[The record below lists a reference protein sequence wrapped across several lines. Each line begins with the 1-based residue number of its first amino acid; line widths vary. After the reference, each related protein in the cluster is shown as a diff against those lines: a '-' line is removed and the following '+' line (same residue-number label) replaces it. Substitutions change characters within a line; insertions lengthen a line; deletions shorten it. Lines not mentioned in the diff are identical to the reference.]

1 MIKILCLLAWAA
13 GLGSTPAIT
22 PTPPPMTS
30 PHIAT
35 TATLGGGCF
44 WCVEAVYQD
53 VPGILSVTSGYAG
66 GKTAHPTYDQV
77 CSGNTGHAEVVHL
90 KFDPAKITYEKILDL
105 FWKAHDPTTLNRQGA
120 DEGTQYRSI
129 ILYADEKQKAAAEA
143 SRIKAQASYKSPI
156 VTEIAPLTEFYPAEA
171 HHQDYYNNNKTA
183 PYCVYVIQPKLEK
196 LEKFKK

>member
-13 GLGSTPAIT
+13 GLGSTSAIT

-143 SRIKAQASYKSPI
+143 SRTKAQASYKSPI